1 MIARPPN
8 ISKMHLNGFPDEV
21 FSFCLYLS
29 VLDQCWRGVGREQG
43 LHLPQQH
50 TNSIQMTVALE
61 NYVVEITNHF
71 VGTPPKKKKGV
82 SSSASVFN
90 DQCFVTLSAVKTIE

>member
-1 MIARPPN
+1 
-8 ISKMHLNGFPDEV
+8 
-21 FSFCLYLS
+21 
-29 VLDQCWRGVGREQG
+29 
-43 LHLPQQH
+43 
-50 TNSIQMTVALE
+50 MTVALE